1 MPEIGKKP
9 VKIFIVDDHRI
20 VSESLKQRLDQEQDM
35 EVCGMAASATD
46 AVAAIAKLEPRLV
59 IVDINLRGS
68 VSGLELIRAL
78 KDRFPEIHTLALS
91 MHEEDLFAERAIR
104 AGAMGYVMKSELTQT
119 LIVAIRQVLSGK
131 IYLSENMTSRLLSDL
146 VHTRDRKISD
156 SMQKLTDREIEVLRL
171 LGQGNKAS
179 EIARM
184 LNLSVKTIDSHRL
197 NMREKLNLKNSS
209 ELVKYAIEWVRS
221 L

>member
-1 MPEIGKKP
+1 MSEIGKTP

-35 EVCGMAASATD
+35 EVCGMAAGATE
-46 AVAAIAKLEPRLV
+46 AVAAIARLEPRLV
-59 IVDINLRGS
+59 IVDINLKGS
-68 VSGLELIRAL
+68 VSGLELLKAL
-78 KDRFPEIHTLALS
+78 KERFPEIRTLALS

-119 LIVAIRQVLSGK
+119 LIVAIRQVMSGK
-131 IYLSENMTSRLLSDL
+131 IYLSENMTSRLLRDL
-146 VHTRDRKISD
+146 VRNGERKISD
-156 SMQKLTDREIEVLRL
+156 NMQNLTDRELEVLRL

-197 NMREKLNLKNSS
+197 NIREKLDLKNSS
-209 ELVKYAIEWVRS
+209 ELMKYAIDWVRS